1 MTVRLPSFRERRY
14 QAFVTQFQAAHYIQ
28 QERQWQPLLRQRGTA
43 VVFGSRDRSVEGAGT
58 QAFIANWETTELV
71 SLVVPFHPKYLLWLF
86 RRVQAA
92 VQFKPPSLLEL
103 YYSDIIH
110 SEPAG
115 REICVQHTPKDLSAE
130 MNRWLIDMS
139 ETTNEQFLL
148 SRVGLEGESLVVG
161 TITLLVLTAVLLV
174 NGNSVQFSLLA
185 GVVLGVLTAGI
196 RYLVQ
201 RKRN

>member
-1 MTVRLPSFRERRY
+1 
-14 QAFVTQFQAAHYIQ
+14 
-28 QERQWQPLLRQRGTA
+28 
-43 VVFGSRDRSVEGAGT
+43 
-58 QAFIANWETTELV
+58 
-71 SLVVPFHPKYLLWLF
+71 
-86 RRVQAA
+86 
-92 VQFKPPSLLEL
+92 
-103 YYSDIIH
+103 
-110 SEPAG
+110 
-115 REICVQHTPKDLSAE
+115 
-130 MNRWLIDMS
+130 MS